1 MRARAHGAHLEPGGL
16 GRSLPAF
23 GHHDWRVHAVLAQ
36 LKVLKPRSLPVQ
48 RVARGAERGRGRPLH
63 TCTVVSTASLVH
75 NHGIARC
82 VTTGVSG
89 GRAKA
94 RTARQYCTHLI
105 FLRAAADIAK
115 ARRGRGRTDAA
126 HCNRTGARARPS
138 IWRRSLAR
146 CSLRLVACPRQDA
159 ALFGRR
165 LLPAD
170 GTGEL
175 SVSPHYGRW
184 QFQPPP
190 TVRAGVRP
198 TSPRRRSQKA
208 SRVLFGAERA
218 LPRKQVS
225 TLSATTR
232 RLVAARHPIL
242 LLRQVEAQRRGFE
255 TCDFSHAGRGRKIL
269 RTR

>member
-175 SVSPHYGRW
+175 SVSSEFTALWPLAISTAADR
-184 QFQPPP
+184 
-190 TVRAGVRP
+190 
-198 TSPRRRSQKA
+198 SRRSPADQPSGGDLKRPPGFSLVQSVPCLA
-208 SRVLFGAERA
+208 S
-218 LPRKQVS
+218 K
-225 TLSATTR
+225 
-232 RLVAARHPIL
+232 
-242 LLRQVEAQRRGFE
+242 
-255 TCDFSHAGRGRKIL
+255 
-269 RTR
+269 